1 MTARQVAESGVGW
14 GRIKKSM
21 ADVPPVSSGA
31 TYSRYLQQVR
41 GDLMTLTK
49 ARLSFLVL
57 VTTVFGYAV
66 AAKDSGSFSFAMLFH
81 LALGTIM
88 CAFGSS
94 VFNQLMESDQD
105 ARMPR
110 TSDRPLPSQ
119 RIPKAA
125 AFVLGWLLCA
135 FGLMHLGAKVN
146 IFAAAMAAATLF
158 TYLFLYTPLK
168 RLSSANTLVG
178 AVSGALPPLIG
189 WTGGGGEIVSWGALD
204 LFALLFFWQLPH
216 FAAINWMYRDDY
228 VRGGFKMWSNEDP
241 RGRKTARIALGF
253 ASALTAVTILFP
265 LLTDLAAP
273 WAAVLGGIL
282 GLPMIVL
289 SMIFRWTGTYVS
301 ARRLFF
307 YTLLYLPL
315 AMLSVYF
322 AWR

>member
-1 MTARQVAESGVGW
+1 
-14 GRIKKSM
+14 M
-21 ADVPPVSSGA
+21 ADGPPVSSGA
-31 TYSRYLQQVR
+31 SYARILQQLR
-41 GDLMTLTK
+41 GDLMALTK

-66 AAKDSGSFSFAMLFH
+66 AAKDSGTFSFVLLFH
-81 LALGTIM
+81 LILGTIM

-110 TSDRPLPSQ
+110 TADRPLPSQ
-119 RIPKAA
+119 RFPKAA

-158 TYLFLYTPLK
+158 SYLFLYTPLK
-168 RLSSANTLVG
+168 RMSATNTLVG

-189 WTGGGGEIVSWGALD
+189 WTGGGGEILSWDALY

-216 FAAINWMYRDDY
+216 FAAINWMYREDY
-228 VRGGFKMWSNEDP
+228 VRGGFKMWSNSDP
-241 RGRKTARIALGF
+241 TGRKTARIALGF

-265 LLTDLAAP
+265 LLIGLAAS
-273 WAAVLGGIL
+273 WVAVLGGLL
-282 GLPMIVL
+282 GFPMMVFAV
-289 SMIFRWTGTYVS
+289 IFRCTGTRSS

-307 YTLLYLPL
+307 YTLLYLPM
-315 AMLSVYF
+315 AMLSIYF
-322 AWR
+322 GWR

>member
-1 MTARQVAESGVGW
+1 
-14 GRIKKSM
+14 M
-21 ADVPPVSSGA
+21 A
-31 TYSRYLQQVR
+31 
-41 GDLMTLTK
+41 LTK

-66 AAKDSGSFSFAMLFH
+66 AAKDSGTFSFPLLFH
-81 LALGTIM
+81 LVLGTIM

-110 TSDRPLPSQ
+110 TADRPLPSQ

-158 TYLFLYTPLK
+158 SYLFLYTPLK
-168 RLSSANTLVG
+168 RMSSANTLVG
-178 AVSGALPPLIG
+178 AISGALPPLIG
-189 WTGGGGEIVSWGALD
+189 WTGGGGEILSWGALY

-216 FAAINWMYRDDY
+216 FAAINWMYRGDY
-228 VRGGFKMWSNEDP
+228 LRGGFKMWSNTDP
-241 RGRKTARIALGF
+241 YGRKTARIALGF

-265 LLTDLAAP
+265 LLIGLAAP
-273 WAAVLGGIL
+273 WVAVVGGLLGFPMMIL
-282 GLPMIVL
+282 AVV
-289 SMIFRWTGTYVS
+289 FRCTGTRSS

-315 AMLSVYF
+315 AMITIYIG
-322 AWR
+322 WR

>member
-1 MTARQVAESGVGW
+1 
-14 GRIKKSM
+14 M
-21 ADVPPVSSGA
+21 A
-31 TYSRYLQQVR
+31 
-41 GDLMTLTK
+41 LTK

-66 AAKDSGSFSFAMLFH
+66 AAKDSGTFSFALLFH
-81 LALGTIM
+81 LVLGTIM

-110 TSDRPLPSQ
+110 TADRPLPSQ

-158 TYLFLYTPLK
+158 CYLFLYTPLK
-168 RLSSANTLVG
+168 RMSSANTLVG
-178 AVSGALPPLIG
+178 AISGALPPLIG
-189 WTGGGGEIVSWGALD
+189 WTGGGGEILSWGALY

-228 VRGGFKMWSNEDP
+228 MRGGFKMWSNNDP
-241 RGRKTARIALGF
+241 SGRKTARIALGF
-253 ASALTAVTILFP
+253 ASALMAATILFP
-265 LLTDLAAP
+265 ILVDLAAP
-273 WAAVLGGIL
+273 WVAVFGGLI
-282 GLPMIVL
+282 GLPM
-289 SMIFRWTGTYVS
+289 MIFSVIFRCVGTRNS

-315 AMLSVYF
+315 AMISIYF
-322 AWR
+322 GWR

>member
-1 MTARQVAESGVGW
+1 
-14 GRIKKSM
+14 M
-21 ADVPPVSSGA
+21 ADGPLASSGA
-31 TYSRYLQQVR
+31 SYARILQQLR
-41 GDLMTLTK
+41 GDLMALTK

-57 VTTVFGYAV
+57 VTTVFGYAL
-66 AAKDSGSFSFAMLFH
+66 AAKDSGTFSFVLLFH
-81 LALGTIM
+81 LVLGTIM

-110 TSDRPLPSQ
+110 TADRPLPSQ

-158 TYLFLYTPLK
+158 CYLFLYTPLK
-168 RLSSANTLVG
+168 RMSSANTLVG
-178 AVSGALPPLIG
+178 AISGALPPLIG
-189 WTGGGGEIVSWGALD
+189 WTGGGGEILSWGALY

-228 VRGGFKMWSNEDP
+228 LRGGFKMWSNSDP
-241 RGRKTARIALGF
+241 SGRKTARIALGF
-253 ASALTAVTILFP
+253 ASALTAATILFP
-265 LLTDLAAP
+265 LLLGLAAP
-273 WAAVLGGIL
+273 WVAVIGGLL
-282 GLPMIVL
+282 GLPMMIL
-289 SMIFRWTGTYVS
+289 SVIFRCAGTRNS

-315 AMLSVYF
+315 VMISIYF
-322 AWR
+322 GWR